1 MGVLKALVAEYH
13 APVSVGVAVVVVVV
27 VVVVEVGVV
36 GVVVEVVVVVVEV
49 VVVGVVIVVVV
60 VEAVVVVDGAGADST
75 GVGSEVAIV
84 EPFLFVAVTA
94 RRKVPLTSPES
105 GEYVCP
111 PAPPSPAHPP
121 PLESHFNH

>member
-36 GVVVEVVVVVVEV
+36 VVVVEV
-49 VVVGVVIVVVV
+49 VVVGVVVVVVV
-60 VEAVVVVDGAGADST
+60 VEAVVVVDGAGAEST